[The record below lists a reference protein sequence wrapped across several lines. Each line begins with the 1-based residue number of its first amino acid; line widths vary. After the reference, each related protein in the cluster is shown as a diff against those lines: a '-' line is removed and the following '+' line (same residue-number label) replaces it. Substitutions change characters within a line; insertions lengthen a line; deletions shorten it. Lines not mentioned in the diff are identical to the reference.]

1 MRLLLISS
9 SNVHGYAGYL
19 DQPEPFIRRHLV
31 GLKRVAFIP
40 FAAHDHETYTTTVRD
55 RLGKMGYDVLG
66 FDQLDRAEAVFV
78 GGGNTFRLLKTLY
91 DRELL
96 APLRARVR
104 DGLPYVGSSAGSI
117 LSCPTISTTNDMPIV
132 RPPSFDALGLI
143 PFQLN
148 CHYLD
153 PDPNSTHKGETRELR
168 ITEFHEEHP
177 TPVLGL
183 REGSCL
189 FVDGDAITLDGPH
202 TARLFRR
209 GESAAEVAT
218 GSRIDQLLG

>member
-19 DQPEPFIRRHLV
+19 DQPEPFIRRHL
-31 GLKRVAFIP
+31 GDLQRVAFIP
-40 FAAHDHETYTTTVRD
+40 FAAHDYDAYTATVRE
-55 RLGKMGYDVLG
+55 RLGKMGYDVLP
-66 FDQLDRAEAVFV
+66 FNQLRHAEAVFV

-91 DRELL
+91 ERALL
-96 APLRARVR
+96 APLRERVR
-104 DGLPYVGSSAGSI
+104 EGLPYVGSSAGSV
-117 LSCPTISTTNDMPIV
+117 LSCPAIYTTNDMPIV
-132 RPPSFDALGLI
+132 HPPSFEALGLI

-153 PDPNSTHKGETRELR
+153 ADPNSTHKGETRELR
-168 ITEFHEEHP
+168 ISEFHEENT

-189 FVDGDAITLDGPH
+189 FVDDDAVTLDGPH

-209 GESAAEVAT
+209 GVAAIEIAA
-218 GSRIDQLLG
+218 GSRVDQLLG